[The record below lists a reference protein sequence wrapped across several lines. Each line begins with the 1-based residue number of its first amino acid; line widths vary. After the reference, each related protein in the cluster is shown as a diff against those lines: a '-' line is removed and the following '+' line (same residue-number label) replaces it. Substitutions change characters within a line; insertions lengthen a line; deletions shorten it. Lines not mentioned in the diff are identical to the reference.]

1 MAIPT
6 PIWTRVQIARVP
18 VALRQLLECI
28 IKPESVDAWLLN
40 RESFAERH
48 TTPLQVLV
56 DAADSGD
63 LHRYAADFRAIA
75 LPFYNALGYAS
86 APDLLPIEALVKLV
100 WVELRKSQPPR
111 KHLAKLN
118 AQVRAYRRAN
128 RTRMVPVPGLTPVG
142 QFHYLF
148 KGIRLPAKL
157 RRELVPS

>member
-6 PIWTRVQIARVP
+6 SIWTRVYLARVP
-18 VALRQLLECI
+18 VTLRLLLECI
-28 IKPESVDAWLLN
+28 IKPEAVDAWLLN

-56 DAADSGD
+56 EAADSGEPT
-63 LHRYAADFRAIA
+63 RFAADFRAIA

-86 APDLLPIEALVKLV
+86 APDLLPIEALAKVV

-142 QFHYLF
+142 QFHYPF
-148 KGIRLPAKL
+148 KGIGLPVKS